1 MNLAGYKN
9 NAKKTLSIVKM
20 LILTILI
27 SAIHSNINAQT
38 DSLTKKKIQLS
49 KDSVDAVISYNASD
63 SGVMLLKEKIFFLY
77 GNAKT
82 TYKTA
87 QLEAGKIIFDQE
99 TQNVTA
105 YGAKDS
111 SGNLKSKP
119 KFKEGDLNSIN
130 DSIFYNLQ
138 SGRGLTKNSN
148 FQQGEIFVQA
158 AAMKKV
164 NPTDAFA

>member
-1 MNLAGYKN
+1 MFYFIFAGVNLAGYKN
-9 NAKKTLSIVKM
+9 NAKKTFSIVKM
-20 LILTILI
+20 LILTVLI
-27 SAIHSNINAQT
+27 SAFYSNLYAQT
-38 DSLTKKKIQLS
+38 DTLTKKKIQLS

-63 SGVMLLKEKIFFLY
+63 SGVMLLKEKIFYLY

-99 TQNVTA
+99 TQNITA

-119 KFKEGDLNSIN
+119 RFKEGDINSIN
-130 DSIFYNLQ
+130 DSIFYNMQ

-158 AAMKKV
+158 DAMKK
-164 NPTDAFA
+164 